1 MQLQSLVFRMY
12 TFKLWSSKTQ
22 FTRYRTNWGPYQTNS
37 DIWTIPLSLIYID
50 FGAVL
55 WYGSLVRFFGAVNWV
70 IVNVVI
76 PKPLA
81 QLRNGDYMQELNSA
95 KNSTASHVVSTVP
108 FANSVTREN
117 FVINTFVIKTYF
129 TFVAYMHVYLNICCW
144 YTYIKIYFYSLGEC
158 SIYAW

>member
-1 MQLQSLVFRMY
+1 MIFENPVY
-12 TFKLWSSKTQ
+12 TVPDELGTV
-22 FTRYRTNWGPYQTNS
+22 P
-37 DIWTIPLSLIYID
+37 DE
-50 FGAVL
+50 FGHLNDSPFAYL
-55 WYGSLVRFFGAVNWV
+55 HRFWYGSLVRFFGAVNSV

-95 KNSTASHVVSTVP
+95 KNSTASHVVITVP

-129 TFVAYMHVYLNICCW
+129 TFVAYMHVYLNIFC
-144 YTYIKIYFYSLGEC
+144 
-158 SIYAW
+158 